1 MPSSQQTAQVGG
13 EEPGPATPQCKEQT
27 QGQASVVFKPVTC
40 QEMPDNPKGESPSA
54 LAATARL
61 AFTFLGLSHRFI
73 ILKKKKKLTREFFFM
88 N

>member
-1 MPSSQQTAQVGG
+1 MPN
-13 EEPGPATPQCKEQT
+13 
-27 QGQASVVFKPVTC
+27 
-40 QEMPDNPKGESPSA
+40 NPKGVSPSA

-73 ILKKKKKLTREFFFM
+73 ILKKKKLTREFFFM

>member
-27 QGQASVVFKPVTC
+27 QGQASVFFKPVTC
-40 QEMPDNPKGESPSA
+40 QEMPNNPKGVSPSA

-73 ILKKKKKLTREFFFM
+73 ILKKKKLTREFFFM